1 MIPQALPEQ
10 TLLQGRYRLEAP
22 MTRGGSS
29 ILYFAK
35 DGDCTVVVKECFVPQ
50 WMTRSQDGTV
60 VPLPSHIADM
70 PAALD
75 AFRLEGELLR
85 RCGNVPGLVNLLDVF
100 NANGTAYLVLEYI
113 PGETLRTALREK
125 DVPLS
130 NRIAWLKSLAE
141 TLEQMH
147 RAGVLQLDLNPDNV
161 LVTANGSVRLVDL
174 GGGYLL
180 GQRPAVVQ
188 AQNAYAAPEL
198 YTLEALTERTDL
210 YGFSAMAYEVL
221 TGRQPDSAGA
231 RLLED
236 TLIPPD
242 AYTSEVPKA
251 LSQAV
256 MMGLNLAACDRAVTL
271 PQLIEV
277 LRRSG
282 ARVAG
287 RRKVRIGLVAA
298 AAAVVIFAALAWLL
312 REPPVWYEAMDTETF
327 SVRADHRM
335 GEDDIAEVTETLEQ
349 RLAAFT
355 GDQYLLR
362 QEDGYWIAT
371 VPLAAFGETSVRQ
384 TLEDQ
389 FSISWEGITLA
400 QSFQPQ
406 VEWTS
411 GDLSMDVEQIWTWYT
426 TSSDYNEMQWNT
438 IHEDLR
444 NELEALAI
452 PYRLGNLEHDPHYPV
467 LAIAKEHYDEE
478 LIQGIFGG
486 SVALFAVGREEE
498 EPMLLINLTEEEI
511 TVSEVDGQ
519 QTLQFQFQNTWH
531 QEALEEL
538 SQEALAEPT
547 QEIGLGFYSLFYMT
561 PRFIGSVDH
570 VISDGR
576 LTLTLCPDQ
585 LPHLGDF
592 LKYVAAGRGV
602 DDLLSQ
608 RGMIYLPEGQNSLS
622 DVNPALLEYDSDLE
636 SDDPLDI
643 AAETLSQMG
652 ISCMYD
658 TRVDQRG
665 FQIYLNFSME
675 GDWIQRSTEVIAQL
689 AQLPEIQ
696 AIDCPII
703 ILVPTTDDLNNGNSY
718 SVLLVNYNN
727 QRYLYPGVDGSGV
740 EPYLEEIRQVWE
752 DTVIGGW
759 EILINL

>member
-1 MIPQALPEQ
+1 
-10 TLLQGRYRLEAP
+10 
-22 MTRGGSS
+22 
-29 ILYFAK
+29 
-35 DGDCTVVVKECFVPQ
+35 
-50 WMTRSQDGTV
+50 
-60 VPLPSHIADM
+60 
-70 PAALD
+70 
-75 AFRLEGELLR
+75 
-85 RCGNVPGLVNLLDVF
+85 
-100 NANGTAYLVLEYI
+100 
-113 PGETLRTALREK
+113 
-125 DVPLS
+125 
-130 NRIAWLKSLAE
+130 
-141 TLEQMH
+141 
-147 RAGVLQLDLNPDNV
+147 
-161 LVTANGSVRLVDL
+161 
-174 GGGYLL
+174 
-180 GQRPAVVQ
+180 
-188 AQNAYAAPEL
+188 
-198 YTLEALTERTDL
+198 
-210 YGFSAMAYEVL
+210 
-221 TGRQPDSAGA
+221 
-231 RLLED
+231 
-236 TLIPPD
+236 
-242 AYTSEVPKA
+242 
-251 LSQAV
+251 
-256 MMGLNLAACDRAVTL
+256 
-271 PQLIEV
+271 
-277 LRRSG
+277 
-282 ARVAG
+282 
-287 RRKVRIGLVAA
+287 
-298 AAAVVIFAALAWLL
+298 
-312 REPPVWYEAMDTETF
+312 
-327 SVRADHRM
+327 M

-406 VEWTS
+406 AEWTS

-438 IHEDLR
+438 LHEDLR

-622 DVNPALLEYDSDLE
+622 DVNPALLEYDPDLE

-658 TRVDQRG
+658 TRADQRG

-675 GDWIQRSTEVIAQL
+675 GDWIQRSKEVIAQL